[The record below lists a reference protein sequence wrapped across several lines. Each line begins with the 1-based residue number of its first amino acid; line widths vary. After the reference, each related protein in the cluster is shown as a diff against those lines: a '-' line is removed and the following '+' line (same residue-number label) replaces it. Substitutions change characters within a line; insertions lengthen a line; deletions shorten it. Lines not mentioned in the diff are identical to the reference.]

1 MTITKPFIH
10 PFYNVITSL
19 FLLVATPYLFARSL
33 FDENRR
39 KELLQRLGCFPD
51 LSERRPVWIHAAS
64 VGEVLASRSLIKKIK
79 SAFPRD
85 LLLLTTMT
93 RTGQETAREQI
104 PEADVIVFFPM
115 DHPLIL
121 RHVMK
126 RVEPRLLLIAE
137 TELWPNLL
145 HASGKRGIPIV
156 LFNGR
161 ISDRSI
167 RRYLRLKFFFRH
179 YLASISL
186 FLMQTEQDQARIIA
200 IGAPS
205 EKTRVM
211 GNIKYDQAPP
221 DFAGDVAAEM
231 AKTLGLRGEE
241 SVFIAGSTRP
251 GEEEILLPL
260 FKELREEIPHL
271 LLLLAPRHL
280 DRLEEVEKILRRETL
295 HWVRRTSLPVL
306 ENVSNRHSQN
316 MPNIILLDTMGELV
330 KLYSLAKLVF
340 VGGSLVPLG
349 GQNPLEPLFFKKCVL
364 FGPHMSNFAEIARFL
379 TEAQGAVQVKD
390 PEDLR
395 AQIKRLL
402 QDDQARREIGQRG
415 YEVLQKHRGA
425 TERIFQEIQ
434 PYLLLEEWDTGRME

>member
-1 MTITKPFIH
+1 MTTTRRFIH
-10 PFYNVITSL
+10 SLYNVITSL
-19 FLLVATPYLFARSL
+19 FLLVAGPYLFVRSL
-33 FDENRR
+33 FDNNRR
-39 KELLQRLGCFPD
+39 RELLQRLGCFPD
-51 LSERRPVWIHAAS
+51 LSEKRPVWVHAAS
-64 VGEVLASRSLIKKIK
+64 VGEVLASRSLIQRIKK
-79 SAFPRD
+79 AFPHNV
-85 LLLLTTMT
+85 LLLTTMT
-93 RTGQETAREQI
+93 RTGQETAKKQI
-104 PEADVIVFFPM
+104 PEADVVAFLPL

-126 RVEPRLLLIAE
+126 RVKPRFLLIAE

-145 HASGKRGIPIV
+145 HASGKTGIPTV

-167 RRYLRLKFFFRH
+167 RRYLRLKFFFQA

-186 FLMQTEQDQARIIA
+186 FLMQTEHDQSRIVA
-200 IGAPS
+200 IGAPP

-221 DFAGDVAAEM
+221 DVAGDVAAEM
-231 AKTLGLRGEE
+231 AKTLGLRGDE

-251 GEEEILLPL
+251 GEEELLLPL

-271 LLLLAPRHL
+271 LLVLAPRHL
-280 DRLEEVEKILRRETL
+280 DRLEEVERILRGETL
-295 HWVRRTSLPVL
+295 SWVRRTSLPVL

-316 MPNIILLDTMGELV
+316 LPNIILLDTMGELV

-379 TEAQGAVQVKD
+379 TEAKGAVQVKD

-395 AQIKRLL
+395 AEIKRLMR
-402 QDDQARREIGQRG
+402 DDQARREIGERG

-434 PYLLLEEWDTGRME
+434 PYLLREWNAGTME

>member
-1 MTITKPFIH
+1 MTISRRFIH
-10 PFYNVITSL
+10 LLYNVITSL
-19 FLLVATPYLFARSL
+19 FLLVAVPYLFARSL

-39 KELLQRLGCFPD
+39 EELLQRLGCFPD
-51 LSERRPVWIHAAS
+51 LSEKKPVWIHAAS

-79 SAFPRD
+79 TAFPHD

-93 RTGQETAREQI
+93 RTGQETARKQI
-104 PEADVIVFFPM
+104 PEADVIVFFPL
-115 DHPLIL
+115 DHPFIL

-145 HASGKRGIPIV
+145 HASGKRGVPIV

-167 RRYLRLKFFFRH
+167 RRYLRLKFFFRD

-200 IGAPS
+200 IGAPP

-221 DFAGDVAAEM
+221 DFSGDVAVGM
-231 AKTLGLRGEE
+231 AKALGLRGDE

-295 HWVRRTSLPVL
+295 RWVRRTSLTVL
-306 ENVSNRHSQN
+306 EDDSNRHSQN
-316 MPNIILLDTMGELV
+316 MSDIILLDTMGELV

-364 FGPHMSNFAEIARFL
+364 FGPHMSNFTEIARFL

-402 QDDQARREIGQRG
+402 HDDQARREIGERG
-415 YEVLQKHRGA
+415 YEVLQRHRGA

-434 PYLLLEEWDTGRME
+434 PYLLQEWSTGVME

>member
-1 MTITKPFIH
+1 MTTTRRFIH
-10 PFYNVITSL
+10 SLYNVITSL
-19 FLLVATPYLFARSL
+19 FLLVAGPYLFVRSF
-33 FDENRR
+33 FDNNRR
-39 KELLQRLGCFPD
+39 RELLQRLGCFPD
-51 LSERRPVWIHAAS
+51 LSEKRPVWVHAAS
-64 VGEVLASRSLIKKIK
+64 VGEVLASRSLIQRIKK
-79 SAFPRD
+79 AFPHNV
-85 LLLLTTMT
+85 LLLTTMT
-93 RTGQETAREQI
+93 RTGQETAKKQI
-104 PEADVIVFFPM
+104 PEADVVAFLPL

-126 RVEPRLLLIAE
+126 RVKPRFLLIAE

-145 HASGKRGIPIV
+145 HASGKTGIPTV

-167 RRYLRLKFFFRH
+167 RRYLRLKFFFQA

-186 FLMQTEQDQARIIA
+186 FLMQTEHDQSRIIA
-200 IGAPS
+200 IGAPP

-221 DFAGDVAAEM
+221 DVAGDVAAEM
-231 AKTLGLRGEE
+231 AKTLGLRGDE

-251 GEEEILLPL
+251 GEEELLLPL

-271 LLLLAPRHL
+271 LLVLAPRHL
-280 DRLEEVEKILRRETL
+280 DRLEEVERILRGETL
-295 HWVRRTSLPVL
+295 SWVRRTSLPVL

-316 MPNIILLDTMGELV
+316 LPNIILLDTMGELV

-379 TEAQGAVQVKD
+379 TEAKGAVQVKD

-395 AQIKRLL
+395 AEIKRLMR
-402 QDDQARREIGQRG
+402 DDQARREIGERG

-434 PYLLLEEWDTGRME
+434 PYLLREWNAGTME

>member
-1 MTITKPFIH
+1 M
-10 PFYNVITSL
+10 ITSL
-19 FLLVATPYLFARSL
+19 FLLVAAPYLFARGL
-33 FDENRR
+33 LDENQR

-51 LSERRPVWIHAAS
+51 LSEKRPVWIHAAS
-64 VGEVLASRSLIKKIK
+64 VGEVLASRPLIKKIK
-79 SAFPRD
+79 TVFPHD

-93 RTGQETAREQI
+93 RTGQETARKQI
-104 PEADVIVFFPM
+104 PEADVVLFFPM

-145 HASGKRGIPIV
+145 HASGKRGIPTI

-167 RRYLRLKFFFRH
+167 RRYLRLRFFFRA

-200 IGAPS
+200 IGAPP

-211 GNIKYDQAPP
+211 GNIKYDQTSP
-221 DFAGDVAAEM
+221 DFQGNVAAEM
-231 AKTLGLRGEE
+231 TKALGLRGDE

-251 GEEEILLPL
+251 GEEEILLSL
-260 FKELREEIPHL
+260 FKELREKIPHL
-271 LLLLAPRHL
+271 LLVLAPRHL

-295 HWVRRTSLPVL
+295 HWARRTSLPVL
-306 ENVSNRHSQN
+306 ENVPNRHSQRL
-316 MPNIILLDTMGELV
+316 PNIILLDTMGELV
-330 KLYSLAKLVF
+330 KFYSLAKLVF

-364 FGPHMSNFAEIARFL
+364 FGPHMFNFAEIACFL

-390 PEDLR
+390 PEDLG
-395 AQIKRLL
+395 AQIRRLL
-402 QDDQARREIGQRG
+402 QDDQARREIGERG

-434 PYLLLEEWDTGRME
+434 PFLLKKWSIGVVE

>member
-10 PFYNVITSL
+10 LLYNVITSL
-19 FLLVATPYLFARSL
+19 FLLVAAPYLFARSL

-51 LSERRPVWIHAAS
+51 LSEKRPVWIHAAS
-64 VGEVLASRSLIKKIK
+64 VGEVFASRSLIKKIK
-79 SAFPRD
+79 TAFPHD

-93 RTGQETAREQI
+93 RTGQETARKQI
-104 PEADVIVFFPM
+104 PEADVVVFLPP

-121 RHVMK
+121 RRVMK

-145 HASGKRGIPIV
+145 HVSGKRGIPIV

-167 RRYLRLKFFFRH
+167 RRYLCLKFFFRA

-186 FLMQTEQDQARIIA
+186 FLMQTEQDRARIIA
-200 IGAPS
+200 IGAPP

-221 DFAGDVAAEM
+221 DFTGDVAAEM
-231 AKTLGLRGEE
+231 EKVLGLREDE

-260 FKELREEIPHL
+260 FKELREEFPHL

-295 HWVRRTSLPVL
+295 LWVRRTSLPVV
-306 ENVSNRHSQN
+306 ENVSDRHSPN

-330 KLYSLAKLVF
+330 KFYSLGKLVF

-379 TEAQGAVQVKD
+379 TEAEGAVQVKD
-390 PEDLR
+390 PDGLK

-402 QDDQARREIGQRG
+402 QDDQARQEIGERG

-434 PYLLLEEWDTGRME
+434 PFLLKKKGVLE

>member
-1 MTITKPFIH
+1 MTITTRFIH
-10 PFYNVITSL
+10 PLYNVITSL
-19 FLLVATPYLFARSL
+19 FLLVAAPYLFARSL
-33 FDENRR
+33 FDENGR

-51 LSERRPVWIHAAS
+51 LSEKRPIWIHAAS
-64 VGEVLASRSLIKKIK
+64 VGEVLASHSLIKKIK
-79 SAFPRD
+79 TAFPHD

-93 RTGQETAREQI
+93 CTGQETARKQI
-104 PEADVIVFFPM
+104 PEADVVLFFPM
-115 DHPLIL
+115 DHPLVL

-145 HASGKRGIPIV
+145 HATGKRGTPIV

-167 RRYLRLKFFFRH
+167 RRYLRLKFFFQA

-186 FLMQTEQDQARIIA
+186 FLMQTELDQARIIA
-200 IGAPS
+200 IGAPP

-231 AKTLGLRGEE
+231 AKALGLRGEE

-260 FKELREEIPHL
+260 FKKLREEIPHL

-295 HWVRRTSLPVL
+295 DWVRRTSLPISG
-306 ENVSNRHSQN
+306 NVSSRPSQN
-316 MPNIILLDTMGELV
+316 SPNIILLDTMGELV

-340 VGGSLVPLG
+340 IGGSLVPLG
-349 GQNPLEPLFFKKCVL
+349 GQNPLEPLFFKKCVV

-395 AQIKRLL
+395 AQIKKLL
-402 QDDQARREIGQRG
+402 QDDQARREIGERG

-434 PYLLLEEWDTGRME
+434 PCLLKERGTGRME

>member
-1 MTITKPFIH
+1 MIRRFIH
-10 PFYNVITSL
+10 LLYNVVTSL
-19 FLLVATPYLFARSL
+19 FLLVAAPYFFARSL
-33 FDENRR
+33 INEKQR

-51 LSERRPVWIHAAS
+51 LSEKRPIWIHAAS
-64 VGEVLASRSLIKKIK
+64 VGEVLASRSLVKKIK
-79 SAFPRD
+79 AAFPHD

-93 RTGQETAREQI
+93 RTGQETARKQI
-104 PEADVIVFFPM
+104 PEADGVLFLPM
-115 DHPLIL
+115 DHPLVL

-161 ISDRSI
+161 ISDRSV
-167 RRYLRLKFFFRH
+167 RHYLRLKFFFRD

-200 IGAPS
+200 IGAPF

-221 DFAGDVAAEM
+221 DFAGDVGSEM
-231 AKTLGLRGEE
+231 AKTLGLRGDE
-241 SVFIAGSTRP
+241 SVLIAGSTRP
-251 GEEEILLPL
+251 GEEEILLSL
-260 FKELREEIPHL
+260 FKELREEMPHL

-280 DRLEEVEKILRRETL
+280 DRLEEVEKILRREAL
-295 HWVRRTSLPVL
+295 RWVRRTSLPIL
-306 ENVSNRHSQN
+306 ENVSKQHSQN

-349 GQNPLEPLFFKKCVL
+349 GQNPLEPLFFRKCVL
-364 FGPHMSNFAEIARFL
+364 FGPHMSNFAEITRFL
-379 TEAQGAVQVKD
+379 TEAQGAVQVKG

-395 AQIKRLL
+395 AQVKRLL
-402 QDDQARREIGQRG
+402 QDDQARQEIGERG

-434 PYLLLEEWDTGRME
+434 PFLLKKWGTGVLE

>member
-1 MTITKPFIH
+1 MTTTRRFIH
-10 PFYNVITSL
+10 SLYNVITSL
-19 FLLVATPYLFARSL
+19 FLLVAGPYLFVRSF
-33 FDENRR
+33 FDNNRR
-39 KELLQRLGCFPD
+39 RELLQRLGCFPD
-51 LSERRPVWIHAAS
+51 LSEKRPVWVHAAS
-64 VGEVLASRSLIKKIK
+64 VGEVLASRSLIQRIKK
-79 SAFPRD
+79 AFPHNV
-85 LLLLTTMT
+85 LLLTTMT
-93 RTGQETAREQI
+93 RTGQETAKKQI
-104 PEADVIVFFPM
+104 PEADVVAFLPL

-126 RVEPRLLLIAE
+126 RVKPRFLLIAE
-137 TELWPNLL
+137 TELWPSLL
-145 HASGKRGIPIV
+145 HASGKTGIPTV

-167 RRYLRLKFFFRH
+167 RRYLRLKFFFQA

-186 FLMQTEQDQARIIA
+186 FLMQTEHDQSRIIA
-200 IGAPS
+200 IGAPP

-221 DFAGDVAAEM
+221 DVAGDVAAEM
-231 AKTLGLRGEE
+231 AKTLGLRGDE

-251 GEEEILLPL
+251 GEEEILLSL
-260 FKELREEIPHL
+260 FKELREKIPHL
-271 LLLLAPRHL
+271 LLVLAPRHL
-280 DRLEEVEKILRRETL
+280 DRLEEVERILRGETL
-295 HWVRRTSLPVL
+295 SWVRRTSLPVL

-316 MPNIILLDTMGELV
+316 LPNIILLDTMGELV

-395 AQIKRLL
+395 AQIKRLMH
-402 QDDQARREIGQRG
+402 DDQARREIGERG

-434 PYLLLEEWDTGRME
+434 PFLLKKWGTERME